1 MAYGTIM
8 GQTPRGGGKR
18 YATVVIGTSTAGWTT
33 ADCDFLCD
41 GTNDQ
46 VEIQMA
52 INQIS
57 TNGGEILLLNGTYN
71 IQSSLN
77 FNLVQLNQGTEI
89 VISGTGDSTVLN
101 FSSSSEITNSYARL
115 TIRQVYLKSGKIQ
128 SSNTYSDVNLEDNKI
143 ENMTF
148 SIYSLS
154 FKNNRYIN
162 SIAQSTSVFSFTSG
176 AAVIDTNNFLLQVGV
191 DNFFSGGSK
200 LSLTNNVFQGTTGS
214 DNSISAQINSTISG
228 NVFENMNI
236 ILNNCS
242 FVGNTL
248 KKSNVNGGFTSCV
261 SGNYITD
268 GFLKCGAGSTITGNI
283 VTQSDTSLPYCISV
297 YKTLPNESAT
307 KLNTITGNSC
317 NGGNIGILLDTNS
330 LYAPSIKNC
339 VITGNACSQAN
350 PLQIANVWSDCL
362 ITGNMFPNGPITDN
376 GSSNTKA
383 NNVTG

>member
-18 YATVVIGTSTAGWTT
+18 YATIVIGTSTAGWTT

-41 GTNDQ
+41 GNNDQ

-77 FNLVQLNQGTEI
+77 FNLVQLNQDTEI
-89 VISGTGDSTVLN
+89 VIGGMGDSTVLN
-101 FSSSSEITNSYARL
+101 FSNSVKIENYYARL
-115 TIRQVYLKSGKIQ
+115 TIRQVYLKGGTIQ
-128 SSNTYSDVNLEDNKI
+128 SSNAYSDVNLEDNKI
-143 ENMTF
+143 ENTIF

-162 SIAQSTSVFSFTSG
+162 SIAQSTSIFSFNSG

-191 DNFFSGGSK
+191 NNFFSGGSK
-200 LSLTNNVFQGTTGS
+200 LSLTNNVFQGATGS
-214 DNSISAQINSTISG
+214 DNSVSARINSTISG

-236 ILNNCS
+236 FLNNCT
-242 FVGNTL
+242 FNGNVL
-248 KKSNVNGGFTSCV
+248 KSSKVSSGLTSCI
-261 SGNYITD
+261 SNNYVVD
-268 GFLKCGAGSTITGNI
+268 GFLRSGAGSTITNNVVI
-283 VTQSDTSLPYCISV
+283 QSDTSLPYCISA
-297 YKTLPNESAT
+297 YKTMPNESAT
-307 KLNTITGNSC
+307 TLNTISGNSC
-317 NGGNIGILLDTNS
+317 SGGNIGILLDANS
-330 LYAPSIKNC
+330 ISAPLVKNC

-350 PLQIANVWSDCL
+350 PLQIDNVWSDCL